1 MSGST
6 LITSFPQKDQKIIS
20 PISRSVV
27 MLPKYIPLLFFLHFP
42 TVKIKFKY
50 YYTHF
55 EENVCMYVCTKIRW
69 ICLQLLEF
77 ISLSSQQQ
85 LKES

>member
-55 EENVCMYVCTKIRW
+55 EENVCMYVCMYENPMD
-69 ICLQLLEF
+69 L
-77 ISLSSQQQ
+77 SLIIGIYKPQ
-85 LKES
+85 